1 MIKKIGFL
9 LTAMIILTF
18 GITYAEEQAQN
29 KTYNLSM
36 EEAVELGLQS
46 NKTIEIAQLDIEK
59 NQVISKKASS
69 LWSKAPENSMI
80 ETKLLSD
87 GYYKRQSEMAVKLSR
102 KSKELIEQKIELGIK
117 NSYYDISRSIKDVEV
132 KEENVLRVM
141 EQQRISEAKLKIG
154 TGIKQEVLTAQAA
167 VEEANLALANAKDDL
182 TYKKME
188 FNKLLGLT
196 SDATVNLTDDVINNI
211 RLQATENIDL
221 TTKVSEAQKNRI
233 EVIKAQEN
241 EEVSKLYF
249 DIVSSYS
256 AENTYDYR
264 AANYEKEKAINELND
279 EMQNVKLSVN
289 NAFLNMQKAA
299 RAVGVYE
306 KNIVSLKEAYRLA
319 QLSYEAGV
327 GIQMD
332 MLNAQNMLYNAEMSY
347 VQSLHNYNL
356 ASLKF
361 TASYGIGY

>member
-1 MIKKIGFL
+1 MIKKIGLL
-9 LTAMIILTF
+9 LTAMLILTF
-18 GITYAEEQAQN
+18 GITYAEEQSQN

-36 EEAVELGLQS
+36 EEAVELGLK
-46 NKTIEIAQLDIEK
+46 NNEAVKIAQLDIEK
-59 NQVISKKASS
+59 NQVISKKAAS

-87 GYYKRQSEMAVKLSR
+87 GYYKRQSEMAAKMSR
-102 KSKELIEQKIELGIK
+102 KSKELLEQKIKMGIK
-117 NSYYDISRSIKDVEV
+117 NSYYEISRSIKDIEV

-141 EQQRISEAKLKIG
+141 EQQRIAEAKLKIG

-167 VEEANLALANAKDDL
+167 VEEANLLLANAKDDL

-188 FNKLLGLT
+188 FNKLLGIP
-196 SDATVNLTDDVINNI
+196 SDATVNFTEDVISNI
-211 RLQATENIDL
+211 SLKATENIDL
-221 TTKVSEAQKNRI
+221 TPKVSEAQKNRI
-233 EVIKAQEN
+233 EVIQAQEN
-241 EEVSKLYF
+241 AEVSKLYF
-249 DIVSSYS
+249 DIVSNYS

-264 AANYEKEKAINELND
+264 AANYEKEKANNELND
-279 EMQNVKLSVN
+279 AKQNVELSVN
-289 NAFLNMQKAA
+289 NAYLNMQKAA

-306 KNIVSLKEAYRLA
+306 KNIASLEEAYRLS

-327 GIQMD
+327 GVQMD
-332 MLNAQNMLYNAEMSY
+332 VLNAQNMLYNAELSH

-356 ASLKF
+356 AKLKF

>member
-1 MIKKIGFL
+1 MIRKIGLL
-9 LTAMIILTF
+9 LTAMTILTF
-18 GITYAEEQAQN
+18 GIIYADEQSQN

-36 EEAVELGLQS
+36 EEAVELGLK
-46 NKTIEIAQLDIEK
+46 NNEAVKIAQLDIEK

-69 LWSKAPENSMI
+69 QWSKAPENSMI

-87 GYYKRQSEMAVKLSR
+87 GYYKRQSEMAAKLSR
-102 KSKELIEQKIELGIK
+102 KSKTLIEQKIELGIK
-117 NSYYDISRSIKDVEV
+117 NSYYEISRSIKDIEV
-132 KEENVLRVM
+132 KEENVSRVL
-141 EQQRISEAKLKIG
+141 EQQRIAEAKLKIG

-167 VEEANLALANAKDDL
+167 VEEANLSLANAKDDL

-188 FNKLLGLT
+188 FNKLSGIP
-196 SDATVNLTDDVINNI
+196 SDAIVNLTDDVINNI
-211 RLQATENIDL
+211 GLQATENIDL
-221 TTKVSEAQKNRI
+221 GDRVSEAQKNRI
-233 EVIKAQEN
+233 EVIQAQEN
-241 EEVSKLYF
+241 AEVSKLYF

-279 EMQNVKLSVN
+279 VMQNVELSVN

-299 RAVGVYE
+299 RAISVYE
-306 KNIVSLKEAYRLA
+306 KNAASLKEAYRLS

-332 MLNAQNMLYNAEMSY
+332 VLNAQNLLYNAELSY

-356 ASLKF
+356 AKLNF
-361 TASYGIGY
+361 EASYGIGY

>member
-1 MIKKIGFL
+1 LIKKIGFL

-211 RLQATENIDL
+211 RLHATENIDL

-249 DIVSSYS
+249 QIVSSYS

-279 EMQNVKLSVN
+279 ANSNAELSVHD
-289 NAFLNMQKAA
+289 AYLNMQKAA

-356 ASLKF
+356 ANLKF

>member
-1 MIKKIGFL
+1 ML
-9 LTAMIILTF
+9 ILTF
-18 GITYAEEQAQN
+18 GISYAEEQSQN
-29 KTYNLSM
+29 KIYNLSM
-36 EEAVELGLQS
+36 EEAVELGLK
-46 NKTIEIAQLDIEK
+46 NNETVKIAQLDIEK
-59 NQVISKKASS
+59 NQVISKKAAS

-117 NSYYDISRSIKDVEV
+117 NGYYEISRSIKDIEV
-132 KEENVLRVM
+132 KEENVLRVQ
-141 EQQRISEAKLKIG
+141 EQQRIAEVKLKIG

-167 VEEANLALANAKDDL
+167 VEEAKLALANAQDNL

-188 FNKLLGLT
+188 FNKLLGL
-196 SDATVNLTDDVINNI
+196 SFDATVNLTEDVINNMS
-211 RLQATENIDL
+211 LQKSENIDL
-221 TTKVSEAQKNRI
+221 NEKVKLAQKNRMEI
-233 EVIKAQEN
+233 IQAQEN
-241 EEVSKLYF
+241 TEVSKLYF

-264 AANYEKEKAINELND
+264 AANYEKEKANNELND
-279 EMQNVKLSVN
+279 AKHNVELSVN
-289 NAFLNMQKAA
+289 NAYLNMQKAA

-306 KNIVSLKEAYRLA
+306 KNIASLEEAYRLS

-332 MLNAQNMLYNAEMSY
+332 VLNAQNMLYNAELSY

-356 ASLKF
+356 AKLSF
-361 TASYGIGY
+361 EASYGIGY